1 MSLVAMPVYPMDGDG
16 YSTEESLPDELNLE
30 DELQPHRT
38 SQLDEHGRAVMI
50 ALTEL
55 VRHIESTGADDELDL
70 LTHPHVQ
77 TKVGGAHRRAMFDAI
92 MEGGP
97 ARKKVRAQ
105 LLNVVAGT
113 VPFSPSGAQKESGA
127 GLQA

>member
-1 MSLVAMPVYPMDGDG
+1 MPVYPMDGDG

-70 LTHPHVQ
+70 LTRMCKPPAPATRMCKPRWEVPIGAPCS
-77 TKVGGAHRRAMFDAI
+77 TLSWRVGRLVRRC
-92 MEGGP
+92 
-97 ARKKVRAQ
+97 AR
-105 LLNVVAGT
+105 
-113 VPFSPSGAQKESGA
+113 SC
-127 GLQA
+127 